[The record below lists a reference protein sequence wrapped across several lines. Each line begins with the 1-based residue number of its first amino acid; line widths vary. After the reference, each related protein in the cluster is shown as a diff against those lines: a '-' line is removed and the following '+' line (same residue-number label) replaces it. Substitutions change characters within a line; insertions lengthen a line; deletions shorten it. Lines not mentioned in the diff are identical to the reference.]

1 MKPAALISLLP
12 LMLGAPVLAQ
22 TMDHS
27 MMPGMQ
33 MPAPSAKPAAK
44 NPPATKPAV
53 KKKAARKKAAAKP
66 MTANPAAKPATDVM
80 ATPSTA
86 SSAAVDPH
94 AGHDMS
100 AMTMPATS
108 AGQDLGAMPMP
119 ATSVDPHAGHDMGS
133 MAMPGMSKDQATG
146 SMTDMGEIPD
156 TPAPPAP
163 TDHAADKVFDPAA
176 MARARAQLR
185 KEHGGGVTSMVMA
198 NIAEWAPRSGGD
210 SYRWEGE
217 AWFGGDINRLT
228 FKSEGEGVSGDG
240 LDRAELQALYSRS
253 VGPYFNLQ
261 AGVRHDFEPRP
272 SRTYATIGFE
282 GLAPYWFEVSGAA
295 FLSNKGDISA
305 RFEGYY
311 DQRLTQR
318 LILQPRAELNLA
330 ASNDRATGVGSGLS
344 DVELGLRL
352 RYEIRRE
359 FAPYI
364 GVTYDRK
371 FGKTA
376 DYARAGGE
384 DVEDVRLVLGLR
396 AWF

>member
-1 MKPAALISLLP
+1 
-12 LMLGAPVLAQ
+12 
-22 TMDHS
+22 
-27 MMPGMQ
+27 
-33 MPAPSAKPAAK
+33 MPAPTAKPVAK
-44 NPPATKPAV
+44 KPPAPKPVV
-53 KKKAARKKAAAKP
+53 KKKAAPRKAAAP
-66 MTANPAAKPATDVM
+66 RTTAKPAAGRAMGAM
-80 ATPSTA
+80 AMP
-86 SSAAVDPH
+86 SAASGQVADPH

-100 AMTMPATS
+100 TMAMPAAPT
-108 AGQDLGAMPMP
+108 GQDMGAMPMP
-119 ATSVDPHAGHDMGS
+119 ATSADPHAGHDMAA
-133 MAMPGMSKDQATG
+133 MPMPGMNTDQAMS
-146 SMTDMGEIPD
+146 SMADMGDIPN
-156 TPAPPAP
+156 TPPPPAP
-163 TDHAADKVFDPAA
+163 TDHAADNVFDPTG
-176 MARARAQLR
+176 MAKARAQLR
-185 KEHGGGVTSMVMA
+185 KEHGGGITSLVMA
-198 NIAEWAPRSGGD
+198 NFAEWAPRSGKD

-217 AWFGGDINRLT
+217 AWFSGDINRLT
-228 FKSEGEGVSGDG
+228 LKSEGEGLSGDG
-240 LDRAELQALYSRS
+240 LNRGELQALYSRS

-295 FLSNKGDISA
+295 FLSNKGDLSA
-305 RFEGYY
+305 RLEGYY

-318 LILQPRAELNLA
+318 LIIQPRAELNLA

-359 FAPYI
+359 FAPYV

-376 DYARAGGE
+376 DYARTGGE
-384 DVEDVRLVLGLR
+384 DVEDARVVLGLR